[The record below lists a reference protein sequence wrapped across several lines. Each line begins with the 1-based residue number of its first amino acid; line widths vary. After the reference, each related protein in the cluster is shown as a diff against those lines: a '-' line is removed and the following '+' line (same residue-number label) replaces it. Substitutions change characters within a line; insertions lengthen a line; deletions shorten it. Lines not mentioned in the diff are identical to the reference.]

1 MRLMRAL
8 TLALV
13 VATLLAAPPSD
24 AQELTKTD
32 RQGPVAVAVTL
43 STAAVV
49 GAPFEVKVELD
60 THSVGLDGIAFER
73 AVVWRGPDGVE
84 VTPMAAEQVKGS
96 GHHREAVLVFPA
108 ISQAGTGRIVVKDVG
123 GVAERV
129 FEWEWRRATSR

>member
-8 TLALV
+8 PFALV
-13 VATLLAAPPSD
+13 VATSLIAPPSG

-43 STAAVV
+43 STPAVV
-49 GAPFEVKVELD
+49 GSPVKVRVGLD

-73 AVVWRGPDGVE
+73 AVVWRGPDGIE
-84 VTPMAAEQVKGS
+84 VGPTAVEQVKGS
-96 GHHREAVLVFPA
+96 GHHREAVLVFPTVG
-108 ISQAGTGRIVVKDVG
+108 QAGIGRIVVREVG

-129 FEWEWRRATSR
+129 FEWAWR